1 LNIAKEIKEDQV
13 GVITVTL
20 APEDYADQFT
30 DQLKKYRKQAQLP
43 GFRPGT
49 VPMGLIRK
57 RFGPSLLF
65 DQLSRNAMD
74 ELMKYVQAE
83 EMKVLGR
90 PYLMRS
96 NLTDEVKDDLEQNEY
111 FFEFQMGI
119 QPDVALQID
128 QLPKLT
134 QYTVAVSEQDVDEYI
149 LDLRYKSG
157 SVAPAEAVA
166 DVQTRRYIVQTQL
179 EELAGAAGTDPLAA
193 GEGFSSKLY
202 IHTRFEPKVVKK
214 LEGAK
219 PGDSLEVKLT
229 DLFDSEHAAMSVLE
243 ISHEYYHELETKT
256 FRITVE
262 QIEEQ
267 QPAEANVAWFNKMFR
282 LEEAEAEKQI
292 KDEADFRARVKDY
305 LQQEYTTQAERQ
317 YEADFIRALLNA
329 HPFPL
334 PISFIRQF
342 LLDEAKDDRERKNID
357 ENLSNYLV
365 EFRLR
370 FIYDA
375 ILAQNEDLKVS
386 EEQVKESIKKKF
398 RAYMQPLQAAEGED
412 AEEAAKRQT
421 EMEQRLDQLA
431 ESFAQSQEMLER
443 ESRTAQDVRIKDWL
457 LETKF
462 ELEARTLSASEFNK
476 ATQEPA
482 HHH

>member
-1 LNIAKEIKEDQV
+1 MNIAKEIKEDQV

-219 PGDSLEVKLT
+219 PGDSLE
-229 DLFDSEHAAMSVLE
+229 
-243 ISHEYYHELETKT
+243 
-256 FRITVE
+256 
-262 QIEEQ
+262 
-267 QPAEANVAWFNKMFR
+267 
-282 LEEAEAEKQI
+282 
-292 KDEADFRARVKDY
+292 
-305 LQQEYTTQAERQ
+305 
-317 YEADFIRALLNA
+317 
-329 HPFPL
+329 
-334 PISFIRQF
+334 
-342 LLDEAKDDRERKNID
+342 
-357 ENLSNYLV
+357 
-365 EFRLR
+365 
-370 FIYDA
+370 
-375 ILAQNEDLKVS
+375 
-386 EEQVKESIKKKF
+386 
-398 RAYMQPLQAAEGED
+398 
-412 AEEAAKRQT
+412 
-421 EMEQRLDQLA
+421 
-431 ESFAQSQEMLER
+431 
-443 ESRTAQDVRIKDWL
+443 
-457 LETKF
+457 
-462 ELEARTLSASEFNK
+462 
-476 ATQEPA
+476 
-482 HHH
+482 